1 MKYVLSSLM
10 TAHLVYYMNQKNPS
24 DGFLNLVIAMILGIA
39 LIINDYY

>member
-24 DGFLNLVIAMILGIA
+24 DGFLNLVIAMIFGIA
-39 LIINDYY
+39 LILKE